1 MSVELEGRV
10 RGSLLGGALGD
21 ALGAPIEFM
30 RIDEIRARHGSGGLR
45 QLVSSYGHVGAI
57 TDDTQMTLFT
67 AEGMLRAHNRFL
79 GKGMADIPA
88 VVWHAYLRWLL
99 TQGETPADERFVE
112 GSEPWPDGW
121 LITVPE
127 LHARRAPGNTCLSA
141 LKGARPGSV
150 DEPINDSKG
159 CGAVMRAAPIGML
172 GLADPFK
179 SGCQIGALTH
189 GHPSG
194 YLTSGYLA
202 QLISALILGADLK
215 DAAGVTLERL
225 RLEPDADESA
235 SAVETAITLASQ
247 GRPSAERVALLGEGW
262 VAEEALAIALYCALV
277 ADDPFEAIV
286 LAANH
291 SGDTDS
297 TAAITGNIVGAA
309 YGGEALPGDM
319 LEQLELREVIEQ
331 MAADMV
337 RHHEPYE
344 SNHPFDVEIPD
355 WDRYPGW

>member
-1 MSVELEGRV
+1 MAVRI

-21 ALGAPIEFM
+21 ALGAPVEFHS
-30 RIDEIRARHGSGGLR
+30 IDEIRDRYGPAGIRHLDR
-45 QLVSSYGHVGAI
+45 AYGRVGAI

-79 GKGMADIPA
+79 GKGFADVA
-88 VVWHAYLRWLL
+88 GCLWHAYLRWLI
-99 TQGETPADERFVE
+99 TQGVTPADERFMG
-112 GSEPWPDGW
+112 GSDTWPDGW
-121 LITVPE
+121 LITIPA

-141 LKGARPGSV
+141 LASPRPGSIE
-150 DEPINDSKG
+150 EPLNDSKG

-172 GLADPFK
+172 GMVDPFK
-179 SGCQIGALTH
+179 SGCEIGALTH

-202 QLISALILGADLK
+202 QLISALILGADLN
-215 DAAGVTLERL
+215 DAARATLERL
-225 RLEPDADESA
+225 RLEPNAEESA
-235 SAVETAITLASQ
+235 SAIDAAIALASQ
-247 GRPSAERVALLGEGW
+247 GRPSAQRVASLGEGW
-262 VAEEALAIALYCALV
+262 VADEALAIALYCAL
-277 ADDPFEAIV
+277 AANDPFEAIV

-297 TAAITGNIVGAA
+297 TAAITGNIVGATHGA
-309 YGGEALPGDM
+309 EALPGEM
-319 LEQLELREVIEQ
+319 VEQLELLEVIEQ
-331 MAADMV
+331 LAADIA

-355 WDRYPGW
+355 WNRYPGW